1 MEQIID
7 YITDDNMD
15 IGFNIELSNTD
26 SSCAEDME
34 ISDKLDDTSNEN
46 GDVAVTI
53 NNDDSCTNASNYNSE
68 DSSDSE
74 IDISQ
79 STSSLQSGGRA
90 RGIARCRVRGICRGR
105 GR

>member
-1 MEQIID
+1 MEQIIN

-15 IGFNIELSNTD
+15 IGLNIELSNTD

-34 ISDKLDDTSNEN
+34 ISDELDDNSNEN

-53 NNDDSCTNASNYNSE
+53 DNDDSCTNDSCTNASNYNSE

-74 IDISQ
+74 IDSQ
-79 STSSLQSGGRA
+79 RHL
-90 RGIARCRVRGICRGR
+90 CKVLVELEE
-105 GR
+105 